1 MTESM
6 SQRCNCCSSSS
17 YSTAFHRKKKGISF
31 VGYKNAAA
39 TFWMYPA
46 QTASKQAKI
55 AIQTYA
61 GRLFMNLVH
70 GMIRRTERIHT
81 VLSLVISLNYQDSIS

>member
-39 TFWMYPA
+39 T
-46 QTASKQAKI
+46 ASKQAKI

-61 GRLFMNLVH
+61 ERLFMNLVH

-81 VLSLVISLNYQDSIS
+81 VLSLVISLNYQASNMWSPYV